1 MPPTKPSSAKTTKDG
16 HVYLAMP
23 PLYQVTRNK
32 KNYYAY
38 SDAELDKIL
47 TEIGRDN
54 QNKIQRYKGLGE
66 MDASQLWDT
75 TMNPETRILKQ
86 VKINEDTLTEMDLT
100 FTTLMGDDVEP
111 RREFIQAN
119 AKFVQNLDI

>member
-1 MPPTKPSSAKTTKDG
+1 MPELIKEG

-54 QNKIQRYKGLGE
+54 QNKISVTKVWEKWMHHSFG
-66 MDASQLWDT
+66 
-75 TMNPETRILKQ
+75 
-86 VKINEDTLTEMDLT
+86 
-100 FTTLMGDDVEP
+100 
-111 RREFIQAN
+111 IQ
-119 AKFVQNLDI
+119 Q